1 MRTLLLTVA
10 LSLSAF
16 TTAAFANVNIAQ
28 NDNVVLSRASNGP
41 NSGQIGG
48 AFEVKVY
55 SDDNNDNIH
64 VGNTPKDS
72 FTTFC
77 VELTKTIS
85 LGTTYNVNAID
96 PLKNSSPGSPNLTTG
111 FLTAEAAW
119 LYTQFLDNNAAEFDN
134 ENNVQYG
141 IWIGMGYDP
150 TAISNLVQS
159 TWTAPVLA
167 NAVSAV
173 NGWFSSQS
181 LADWKLANPT
191 GFGGIQIMQLGI
203 GNVDNQ
209 DQLVRLV
216 NPEPVMTPTPEP
228 TTLAIWGGLA
238 TLGLAVRAYRRQA

>member
-1 MRTLLLTVA
+1 MRTLLLTVT
-10 LSLSAF
+10 LSLSTFA
-16 TTAAFANVNIAQ
+16 TAALANVNIAPK
-28 NDNVVLSRASNGP
+28 DNVILSRGT

-85 LGTTYNVNAID
+85 LGATYNVNAID
-96 PLKNSSPGSPNLTTG
+96 PLKNSSAGSPNPTTG

-134 ENNVQYG
+134 QNNVQYG
-141 IWIGMGYDP
+141 IWIGMGYSMS
-150 TAISNLVQS
+150 AISSVVES
-159 TWTAPVLA
+159 TWGTPAF
-167 NAVSAV
+167 NIAV
-173 NGWFSSQS
+173 NAATTWFSNSNTS
-181 LADWKLANPT
+181 LTTWKAANPT
-191 GFGGIQIMQLGI
+191 GFGGVQILQLGI

-216 NPEPVMTPTPEP
+216 NPQPVTTPTPEP

-238 TLGLAVRAYRRQA
+238 ALGLAVRAYRRQA